1 MKSSLGFTK
10 TEICELM
17 RDWIPYTTKDVA
29 ESGLPEDFK
38 QFLFDAR
45 DQICEFRKSIATD
58 LQQKA
63 GIELI
68 PEFMYNWDLWTKEAQ
83 HEYKGWRFFK

>member
-1 MKSSLGFTK
+1 VRKASVFKRTGAYLTMKSSLGFTK

-17 RDWIPYTTKDVA
+17 RDLIPYTTKDVA

-45 DQICEFRKSIATD
+45 D
-58 LQQKA
+58 
-63 GIELI
+63 
-68 PEFMYNWDLWTKEAQ
+68 
-83 HEYKGWRFFK
+83 